1 MQKALREFVDRRSMP
16 AAFYEPVD
24 MSRTDAILLLATYLN
39 AVDDEFKCPNTHCVM
54 QVVATFSDYYKL
66 SGKKHGR
73 NGELRELMER
83 ALMYGEC
90 VTMDDVTSLIARH
103 SVENAIHLLPQLP
116 SPQVGLGRSM
126 IEEKEK
132 EPVCVAC
139 GNVMEDYTNNQVCAC
154 DVNCCDECAL
164 SNPNDDDDH
173 ERYCE
178 NCVEEAEAVSDF
190 SDDNSDFSD

>member
-39 AVDDEFKCPNTHCVM
+39 AVDDWFRCPNTHCVM
-54 QVVATFSDYYKL
+54 QVLATFSSYRKMTFI
-66 SGKKHGR
+66 KHGV

-83 ALMYGEC
+83 AFDGEC
-90 VTMDDVTSLIARH
+90 VTIDHVTSLIARH
-103 SVENAIHLLPQLP
+103 SVKNAIHLLPQLP

-132 EPVCVAC
+132 EKEAVCVAC

-154 DVNCCDECAL
+154 NVNCCDECAL

-173 ERYCE
+173 ERYCKD
-178 NCVEEAEAVSDF
+178 CVEEAVSDF
-190 SDDNSDFSD
+190 SDDNSEFSD